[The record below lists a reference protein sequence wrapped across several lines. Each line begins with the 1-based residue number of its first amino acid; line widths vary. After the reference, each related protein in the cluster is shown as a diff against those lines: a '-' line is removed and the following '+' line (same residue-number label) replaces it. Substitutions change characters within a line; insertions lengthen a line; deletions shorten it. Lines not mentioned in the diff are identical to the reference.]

1 MFRWTCLLVG
11 VAAAAGLGW
20 LLFGIGNDLKETL
33 QLYRELGQLIHDQH
47 YVIPIAAVPGLYAV
61 NSKAVGSW
69 PLAPGEPYIHGYEYA
84 VPAR

>member
-1 MFRWTCLLVG
+1 MTVEVG
-11 VAAAAGLGW
+11 RIVTEPDRASRV
-20 LLFGIGNDLKETL
+20 